1 MKRIWLAALILSLC
15 LGCLTGCDVIS
26 VMERQ
31 TYALCFAVDASED
44 GGLTLSVQTPVNG
57 SGDDTSATPE
67 YSVFTATG
75 ATFEDAMA
83 VLTATTPCTVNFCQ
97 LKLCVIGY
105 ELASRD
111 RLQPLLHKITTIST
125 MRPDALVTVALGR
138 GEDVL
143 HAIKPDFGMRLS
155 TYLDIFMDRLEKS
168 ELMPRHTVTCL
179 LRDLDT
185 EMMDPI
191 IAVCAVNPALQEEA
205 QPQDG
210 GEEQPKTQESQ
221 TVFAR
226 GNIEDEAF
234 SVPGAIAGQMPRTGS
249 NPVEYPGSAA
259 IGSDRVSGLLDAET
273 TQTVL
278 RLAKAA
284 RLEVGWDGERT
295 QLRICLGKRTRM
307 DGALSDERIQKAV
320 EMLQS
325 LHCDALGFGGASA
338 RYFAYNDEWEKWDI
352 RQRYPTAEILIMR
365 SE

>member
-1 MKRIWLAALILSLC
+1 MRKNLWAALLLALC
-15 LGCLTGCDVIS
+15 LTGLTGCDAIS

-31 TYALCFAVDASED
+31 TYALCFAVDAAED

-97 LKLCVIGY
+97 LKLCVFGY
-105 ELASRD
+105 ELASRE

-125 MRPDALVTVALGR
+125 MRPNAMVAVALGR
-138 GEDVL
+138 GEEVL

-155 TYLDIFMDRLEKS
+155 TYLDIFMDRLEKAK
-168 ELMPRHTVTCL
+168 LTPRHTVTCL

-205 QPQDG
+205 QPQEGD
-210 GEEQPKTQESQ
+210 EEQQTQESQ

-234 SVPGAIAGQMPRTGS
+234 SVPGTLAGRMPRTGS
-249 NPVEYPGSAA
+249 NPVEYTGSAA
-259 IGSDRVSGLLDAET
+259 IGEDRVSGLLDAET

-295 QLRICLGKRTRM
+295 QLRVCLGRRTRM

-320 EMLQS
+320 ETLQGF
-325 LHCDALGFGGASA
+325 HCDALGFGGASA
-338 RYFAYNDEWEKWDI
+338 RCFAYNEEWEKWDI